1 MIDIKI
7 FGKAKDSARNGQGG
21 STGTSTVSVKEAAHA
36 SEADYAAKAGKA
48 DSSTLAERA
57 ESAAVASRA
66 NVADRAMDVDEEAE
80 ALTHYLRNDKD
91 DVARGLIGFLKGLS
105 LGDDYRIDEEGNGR
119 LLSLILNGLQAKD
132 VVSPGF
138 DSAGKTGFWVTDDDG
153 RGMSYM
159 ELDKLHVR
167 YKAVFDELE
176 IRKRTYVGGN
186 AVFSNAASKL
196 TGVDWLDKDG
206 KVTDDITAVAAF
218 KCYVKTDD
226 GTTQTQNLWE
236 VGDLALCQTFNIK
249 EGTTKNATNKVYWR
263 LVTEVGDDYFVLS
276 NKVGEYKDFGVD
288 HSKDAE
294 LYQGTKVVL
303 AGGDAVET
311 EDKLLTRA
319 ERLSGEG
326 GLGGAVRQQGKRS
339 RQRGGDSDLY
349 S

>member
-119 LLSLILNGLQAKD
+119 LLSLILNGVQAKD

-159 ELDKLHVR
+159 ELDKLYVR
-167 YKAVFDELE
+167 YTAVFAELE
-176 IRKRTYVGGN
+176 IRKRTSVGGN
-186 AVFSNAASKL
+186 AV
-196 TGVDWLDKDG
+196 
-206 KVTDDITAVAAF
+206 
-218 KCYVKTDD
+218 
-226 GTTQTQNLWE
+226 
-236 VGDLALCQTFNIK
+236 
-249 EGTTKNATNKVYWR
+249 
-263 LVTEVGDDYFVLS
+263 
-276 NKVGEYKDFGVD
+276 
-288 HSKDAE
+288 
-294 LYQGTKVVL
+294 
-303 AGGDAVET
+303 
-311 EDKLLTRA
+311 
-319 ERLSGEG
+319 
-326 GLGGAVRQQGKRS
+326 
-339 RQRGGDSDLY
+339 
-349 S
+349 